1 MKVLMLCPLVLLAKA
16 GWRQGRAL
24 GSEEDTVI
32 GSGLCE
38 YIVEKRFPD
47 FFGYGTLF
55 NLVNI

>member
-1 MKVLMLCPLVLLAKA
+1 MLCPLVLLAKA